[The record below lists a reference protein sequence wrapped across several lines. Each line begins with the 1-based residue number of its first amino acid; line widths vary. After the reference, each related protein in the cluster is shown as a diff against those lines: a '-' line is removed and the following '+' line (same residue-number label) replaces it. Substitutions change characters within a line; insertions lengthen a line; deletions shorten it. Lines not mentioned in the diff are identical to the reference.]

1 LSTPNLKQQLEILRQ
16 LQEFDSQIYRLTDEK
31 TAKPKEIEVL
41 RAAFEEK
48 KLKLA
53 QLEKASL
60 DAQKEKKDRE
70 LEFAAKEEAAK
81 KLQSQL
87 YQLKTNKEYNTMLQQ
102 IQDAK
107 ADASMIEDKILES
120 MDKMDRVK
128 AQAEEEKKRLDQEE
142 QVFNAQKQKVDA
154 RIKEIQDVITGLE
167 GQRAQLLPGIDKKIL
182 HDYERILK
190 LRDGLAISCVTHNS
204 TCSGCNMT
212 LPPQVVNLTRM
223 YDKIITCDVCNRI
236 LFVPDDGQS

>member
-1 LSTPNLKQQLEILRQ
+1 MGTPNLKDQLGILRQ
-16 LQEFDSQIYRLTDEK
+16 LQEFDTQIYRLNEEM
-31 TAKPKEIEVL
+31 AAMPKEIELL
-41 RAAFEEK
+41 RVAFEEK
-48 KLKLA
+48 KQKLA

-70 LEFAAKEEAAK
+70 LEFAAKEEASK
-81 KLQSQL
+81 RLQSQL

-107 ADASMIEDKILES
+107 ADASMIEDKILEA

-128 AQAEEEKKRLDQEE
+128 AQAEEEKKRLSQEE

-154 RIKEIQDVITGLE
+154 RIKEIQESITRLE
-167 GQRAQLLPGIDKKIL
+167 GQRAQLLPGIDTKIL

-190 LRDGLAISCVTHNS
+190 IRDGLAIACVVNEC

-223 YDKIITCDVCNRI
+223 YDKIVTCDVCNRI
-236 LFVPDDGQS
+236 LFVPDGE